1 MKRKYA
7 AMILGLTMALTSANL
22 AYAADSSDP
31 ATEPPAESACAQTVS
46 FQQSAA
52 RCARYAHRHR

>member
-22 AYAADSSDP
+22 AYAADSSDT
-31 ATEPPAESACAQTVS
+31 ATE
-46 FQQSAA
+46 AA
-52 RCARYAHRHR
+52 VRPHRPRVKHVICVTK

>member
-22 AYAADSSDP
+22 AYAADSSDT
-31 ATEPPAESACAQTVS
+31 ATEAAWAEAFLSDGILQ
-46 FQQSAA
+46 
-52 RCARYAHRHR
+52 YAHQ